1 MKKSHKGLLVGGFV
15 AGITGLIGTIMGG
28 MFLDKK
34 AALKSVGKVAG
45 EFGSSDGDDMG
56 AEDDPIINVAKT
68 L

>member
-1 MKKSHKGLLVGGFV
+1 MKKAHKGLLVGGFV
-15 AGITGLIGTIMGG
+15 AGITGLIGTIMGA

-34 AALKSVGKVAG
+34 AAMKSVGKVAG
-45 EFGSSDGDDMG
+45 EFGGGDDDMG

>member
-1 MKKSHKGLLVGGFV
+1 MKKAHKGLLVGGFV
-15 AGITGLIGTIMGG
+15 AGITGLIGTIMGS

-45 EFGSSDGDDMG
+45 EFGDGADMG